1 VKKIVMAVLFPLT
14 LAGCYVPSGVYRLTE
29 ARFNGIRQS
38 DDDCDVMI
46 VKDNELICTMVRKNE
61 SR

>member
-1 VKKIVMAVLFPLT
+1 MAVLFPLT